1 MTRHRTGLLPRH
13 ERQRPSR
20 PVVVA
25 GVLGVLVALSA
36 TTAPARSAPGDGPGV
51 PDTEPCPAAA
61 TVASVNPGDAVT
73 GKTVSSGTTIEGFE
87 GEVLGVVED
96 AVSPGFDLIVA
107 RLTSPEIDRVGG
119 IWSGMS
125 GSPVY
130 DSSGD
135 LVGAVS
141 YGFAYSPSPVAGITP
156 AEEMQALLSEP
167 PTATAPS
174 PLATAA
180 GRDTVD
186 LPGTMERRLVASGA
200 ATAAEV
206 SGGLTRLPIAL
217 AVPGTVPKKRLAAT
231 LERMGM
237 EGARV
242 FATGSATPT
251 GPLYDI
257 VSGGNLAVSE
267 SYGDVTFAGV
277 GTATAVCDDE
287 ILAFGHPF
295 AFTGKSALTM
305 HGASAIYVQE
315 DPNWVPFKMA
325 QLGAPSGTVTQDR
338 MAGLLATQT
347 EIPSAPDITT
357 SVTSGTRSRT
367 GTTYIPAMNWF
378 ADVSAYHLLFNQQ
391 RVFDA
396 RAEGAQTS
404 RWTVKGLR
412 ADGSAFEY
420 TRADRF
426 AHPDDLVWSAP
437 DELFM
442 QLFGLMNTGEKI
454 SFTEVDASSNMSPDY
469 QAFTIKRLQIRNA
482 GAWRPVRRP
491 LQVRPG
497 VTKRFRVTLAS
508 DQLDT
513 AYVRLAVTIPRRAVG
528 GGLLTFRGGN
538 TYGGWEEFWYE
549 PTSGSS
555 FDKELATI
563 KATPRNDTVVAD
575 LQVER
580 VRGGMATRSV
590 RVRTGA
596 IVDGARYIPLVV
608 RR

>member
-1 MTRHRTGLLPRH
+1 MTRHRMGLLPRH
-13 ERQRPSR
+13 ERRRPSR
-20 PVVVA
+20 PAFVA
-25 GVLGVLVALSA
+25 GVLGALVAVSA
-36 TTAPARSAPGDGPGV
+36 TTAPARSAPGGEAGV
-51 PDTEPCPAAA
+51 PDTECPAAA
-61 TVASVNPGDAVT
+61 TVASVAPEDPVT
-73 GKTVSSGTTIEGFE
+73 GWTVSKGTTPEPFE
-87 GEVLGVVED
+87 GEVLGVLED
-96 AVSPGFDLIVA
+96 AVSPGFPLIVA

-130 DSSGD
+130 DSSGN
-135 LVGAVS
+135 LLGAVA

-167 PTATAPS
+167 PTAAASS

-180 GRDTVD
+180 GRERID

-237 EGARV
+237 DGVRV
-242 FATGSATPT
+242 FATGSAAPSS
-251 GPLYDI
+251 PDYPI

-277 GTATAVCDDE
+277 GTATAVCGDE

-305 HGASAIYVQE
+305 HGASAVYVQE
-315 DPNWVPFKMA
+315 DPNWVPFKMSR
-325 QLGAPSGTVTQDR
+325 LGAPSGTVTQDR

-347 EIPSAPDITT
+347 AIPSAPDITT
-357 SVTSGTRSRT
+357 SVTSGTRGRT
-367 GTTYIPAMNWF
+367 GTTYIPARNWF
-378 ADVSAYHLLFNQQ
+378 ADVSAYHLLFNQE

-396 RAEGAQTS
+396 HAEGAQTS
-404 RWTVKGLR
+404 SWTVKGLR
-412 ADGSAFEY
+412 ADGSAFDY

-442 QLFGLMNTGEKI
+442 QLFKLMNTGERI
-454 SFTEVDASSNMSPDY
+454 SFTEVDASSAMSPDY
-469 QAFTIKRLQIRNA
+469 QAYAIKKVEIRRD
-482 GAWRPVRRP
+482 GEWRRVPRP

-497 VTKRFRVTLAS
+497 VTKKFRVTLTS
-508 DQLDT
+508 DQLPDR
-513 AYVRLAVTIPRRAVG
+513 YVRLPVTVPRSAVG
-528 GGLLTFRGGN
+528 EGYLTFRGGN
-538 TYGGWEEFWYE
+538 TYGGWEEFWYD

-555 FDKELATI
+555 FDKELAKI

-575 LQVER
+575 LQVAR
-580 VRGGMATRSV
+580 RSGGAATRSV
-590 RVRTGA
+590 RVGTGA
-596 IVDGARYIPLVV
+596 VVDGFRSASLVV